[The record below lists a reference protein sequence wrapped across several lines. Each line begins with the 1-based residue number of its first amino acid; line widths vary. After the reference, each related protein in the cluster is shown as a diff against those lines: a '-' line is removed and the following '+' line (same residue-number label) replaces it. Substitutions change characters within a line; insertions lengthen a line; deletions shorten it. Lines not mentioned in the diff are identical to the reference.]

1 MKSRNI
7 KKILLLQPNYA
18 WLNKR
23 TLRFP
28 TYTLALLKACLDTQ
42 YETTIFDP
50 NFNNLSEDEVFRYI
64 KKLDPNLV
72 GITSNSTEYLATS
85 RLTTSITRRALP
97 NAIIVL
103 GGVMPTVL
111 IEEAMKDE
119 NVDYW
124 IMGEGEY
131 SFPHLINE
139 LQNGKANLSNVNGL
153 AYWKDGKS
161 CINKKVFIE
170 NLDNIP
176 FPVYSNIVG
185 GFNEQT
191 LSLHDYGNVRLK
203 YDATLYA
210 TNYPFAYSITSRGC
224 PFRCVFCAG
233 RTVSGR
239 KVRFRSAENVLAEI
253 DSLYNSGIRE
263 IIFLDDH
270 FLANKKRALDIMNG
284 IIDRKYNMTCK
295 CSNVTAW
302 LLDEELLETMHNSGC
317 NFITA
322 SLESGNQYVVDNIIK
337 KPVKLKKI
345 HPIFNMAKSIGF
357 DIVVNFII
365 GFPGETW
372 DQIRDT
378 FSFAEKLSV
387 DICNFHIA
395 TPLPK
400 TELMDVCLRE
410 SLLPEDFIENF
421 SKYSGFGK
429 GLITTNEF
437 TPFELEILRSFE
449 WDRINFSSEERKSS
463 VARLNGI
470 TIEELEEWRRG
481 TRRNIGVNDRMH
493 SFLTRGENQKSNE

>member
-170 NLDNIP
+170 YKMTKNQLKGRGFWKKNRPCHEGYEVINDVDKWIIGHYN
-176 FPVYSNIVG
+176 G
-185 GFNEQT
+185 GGLQF
-191 LSLHDYGNVRLK
+191 LK
-203 YDATLYA
+203 
-210 TNYPFAYSITSRGC
+210 
-224 PFRCVFCAG
+224 
-233 RTVSGR
+233 TV
-239 KVRFRSAENVLAEI
+239 KI
-253 DSLYNSGIRE
+253 D
-263 IIFLDDH
+263 
-270 FLANKKRALDIMNG
+270 
-284 IIDRKYNMTCK
+284 T
-295 CSNVTAW
+295 
-302 LLDEELLETMHNSGC
+302 
-317 NFITA
+317 
-322 SLESGNQYVVDNIIK
+322 
-337 KPVKLKKI
+337 KKI
-345 HPIFNMAKSIGF
+345 PAIKLPINL
-357 DIVVNFII
+357 
-365 GFPGETW
+365 T
-372 DQIRDT
+372 
-378 FSFAEKLSV
+378 
-387 DICNFHIA
+387 
-395 TPLPK
+395 
-400 TELMDVCLRE
+400 
-410 SLLPEDFIENF
+410 SLVEVIKF
-421 SKYSGFGK
+421 
-429 GLITTNEF
+429 
-437 TPFELEILRSFE
+437 
-449 WDRINFSSEERKSS
+449 
-463 VARLNGI
+463 
-470 TIEELEEWRRG
+470 
-481 TRRNIGVNDRMH
+481 
-493 SFLTRGENQKSNE
+493 